1 MGTYASSKQ
10 TQEILINATGELV
23 AALGFSN
30 VSTRAIADKAAQNI
44 GSIHY
49 HFKSKDNLFQ
59 AMIKSATQ
67 PVRQKPMASIIK
79 AHEEDLSSPGGQSKI
94 LRRIIH
100 SKIKEIFDPKRPW
113 WHHKVIYQVL
123 RAEENLLKIMLAEVI
138 KPELTTLEKLF
149 LSIDPN
155 MDREDAFIQTILTM
169 APIIYYAENSEN
181 ILRFMGRKTY
191 ANEYLQKLED
201 KIVRQNQLLLGLPPD
216 IKE

>member
-1 MGTYASSKQ
+1 MATYASSKQ
-10 TQEILINATGELV
+10 TKDVLINAAGELV
-23 AALGFSN
+23 AELGFSN
-30 VSTRAIADKAAQNI
+30 VSTRAIADKAAHNI

-49 HFKSKDNLFQ
+49 HFKSKGNLFQ

-67 PVRQKPMASIIK
+67 PVRKNPMAKIIK
-79 AHEEDLSSPGGQSKI
+79 AHEEDLYSPGGQSKM

-100 SKIKEIFDPKRPW
+100 SKIKEIFDPERPW

-123 RAEENLLKIMLAEVI
+123 RAEENLLKIMLEEVI
-138 KPELTTLEKLF
+138 KPELTTLENLF

-155 MDREDAFIQTILTM
+155 MDQEDAFIQTILTM

-181 ILRFMGRKTY
+181 LLRFMGRKTY
-191 ANEYLQKLED
+191 ANQYLQKLED

-216 IKE
+216 IE